1 MWFWTQYECLKGLC
15 NTIENVIYIIYL
27 NLFIIHFPL
36 IYAEICRNGVK
47 SYSFNQSINLIYFQI
62 VHLTSLTWFTFRRY
76 MAEICRYGVNNYS
89 INQSYLLSYS
99 SFYIFNMIRFV
110 INTSFV
116 NRWFLHIFNQNL
128 NIERKRNFDR
138 AYKDVYLS
146 LKRLNVWIFLRKQ
159 YKDTWLKT
167 QNNIQCTYI
176 YSKSI

>member
-1 MWFWTQYECLKGLC
+1 
-15 NTIENVIYIIYL
+15 
-27 NLFIIHFPL
+27 
-36 IYAEICRNGVK
+36 
-47 SYSFNQSINLIYFQI
+47 
-62 VHLTSLTWFTFRRY
+62 
-76 MAEICRYGVNNYS
+76 MAEICRYGVNSYS

-99 SFYIFNMIRFV
+99 SFNIFNMIRFV

-128 NIERKRNFDR
+128 NIETKRTFNR

-146 LKRLNVWIFLRKQ
+146 LKHWNDLIFLRKQ

-176 YSKSI
+176 YSKSIKKQ